1 MIASE
6 QHLLLAALL
15 LSALTCCFASLL
27 PLHMISL
34 RPTSGPLTGS
44 TPVTVLGS
52 GFSTSS
58 TMCQFGNVL
67 SPSAIVVNSSVLVC
81 HSPVWNSVGFVP
93 VKVSTD
99 TGVTFTDHSLDFQYF
114 GAIVLSSLAPTQ
126 GSILGGRPQQRHA
139 ITHFFSRLL
148 SHDAQVLT
156 SLYLARRFC
165 RRPLPFVSLTIRK
178 FRSRTYPAFK

>member
-1 MIASE
+1 MKAPE
-6 QHLLLAALL
+6 QHLLLAALI
-15 LSALTCCFASLL
+15 LSVLNCCFASFL
-27 PLHMISL
+27 PLHMASL

-44 TPVTVLGS
+44 TQVTVLGS

-58 TMCQFGNVL
+58 TLCQFGNVL
-67 SPSAIVVNSSVLVC
+67 SPSAVVVNSSVLVC

-139 ITHFFSRLL
+139 ITHFSRLL

-178 FRSRTYPAFK
+178 FRSRTYPTFK

>member
-44 TPVTVLGS
+44 TPVTVSGS

-58 TMCQFGNVL
+58 TLCQFGQVL
-67 SPSAIVVNSSVLVC
+67 SSSAIVVNSSTLVC
-81 HSPVWNSVGFVP
+81 HSPVSNTVGFVP

-126 GSILGGRPQQRHA
+126 GSALGGRSQHRLC
-139 ITHFFSRLL
+139 ITHFSRFLN
-148 SHDAQVLT
+148 
-156 SLYLARRFC
+156 
-165 RRPLPFVSLTIRK
+165 FVS
-178 FRSRTYPAFK
+178 

>member
-1 MIASE
+1 MIALG

-15 LSALTCCFASLL
+15 LSVSTCCFASFL
-27 PLHMISL
+27 PLHMTSL

-93 VKVSTD
+93 VKISTD
-99 TGVTFTDHSLDFQYF
+99 TGVTFTDHSLDIQYF
-114 GAIVLSSLAPTQ
+114 GDIVLSGLAQTQ
-126 GSILGGRPQQRHA
+126 GYILVGRPIQRHA
-139 ITHFFSRLL
+139 ITHFSRSL
-148 SHDAQVLT
+148 SHDAQGLT

-165 RRPLPFVSLTIRK
+165 RRPLLFVSLTIR
-178 FRSRTYPAFK
+178 